1 MKHYRILLAA
11 ISVTLLAFTA
21 CDDPFHPEEDFR
33 MNKEHVIASPDYS
46 EGLLAYVYLQMP
58 YRTLRFDEVA
68 TDDAVS
74 NDPSNSFRKMAAGG
88 WSATASA
95 QNFWVSCNRSIMC
108 VNNFLSVIDEV
119 QWKQSEPALNEAF
132 KQKFRGEAYA
142 LRGILKYYLIRN
154 HGGKGT
160 DGNLWGIPIYNTFVT
175 DAGEF
180 SQPRKSFEESVA
192 SANEDFDKAIAAL
205 PLDYVDESAV
215 PEKFAGLGLTAD
227 QYNRCFGAQFTQR
240 ISARIVMA
248 FKARLALLAA
258 SPAFNES
265 DSNALWETA
274 ANANAEVL
282 KDLGGLDYLDPQGWQ
297 YWLKAQITD
306 ADLSQGDKK
315 DTKEMIWRRE
325 LQDMRDWEVDNYPPT
340 DFGHG
345 RINPTQNFVDAFPMK
360 NGYPITEPLAK
371 YNPSNPY
378 SGRDARLARMVVYDG
393 SSQRNY
399 IEIFDGTTDDAID
412 KTQYSTRTGYYLRK
426 HLRNDV
432 VAEPSMLNTQK
443 HVIPLIRATEIFL
456 NYAEAANEA
465 WGPDEKGEAGY
476 SARDVIAAIRKRAA
490 INQPDRYLASIT
502 TKEDMRKII
511 RNERRIE
518 LSFEGFRFWDIRRW
532 NDVDAMTEPAMGLR
546 LAEDGSLEKF
556 KVEDRDFKPFM
567 IYGPIP
573 FNEVLKFGFI
583 QNQGW

>member
-1 MKHYRILLAA
+1 MKHYIILSAA
-11 ISVTLLAFTA
+11 LVTALLTFTA
-21 CDDPFHPEEDFR
+21 CDDPLHPEEDFR
-33 MNKEHVIASPDYS
+33 MNREKVIASPDYA

-88 WSATASA
+88 WSSTASA
-95 QNFWVSCNRSIMC
+95 QNFWVSCYRSIMC
-108 VNNFLSVIDEV
+108 INNFLSLIDEV
-119 QWKQSEPALNEAF
+119 KWKESEPALNEAF

-142 LRGILKYYLIRN
+142 LRGIMKYYLIRN

-160 DGNLWGIPIYNTFVT
+160 DGNILGIPIYDTFIT
-175 DAGEF
+175 DAEAF
-180 SQPRKSFEESVA
+180 STPRKSFEESVA
-192 SANEDFDKAIAAL
+192 SANDDFDKAIAAL
-205 PLDYVDESAV
+205 PMDYVDEADV
-215 PEKFAGLGLTAD
+215 PEKFAALGVTAD
-227 QYNRCFGAQFTQR
+227 QYNRCFGSQFTQR
-240 ISARIVMA
+240 ISARIVLA

-265 DSNALWETA
+265 DSPSLWETA

-297 YWLKAQITD
+297 FWLKAQITD

-325 LQDMRDWEVDNYPPT
+325 LQDIRDWEVDNYPPT
-340 DFGHG
+340 DFGRG

-360 NGYPITEPLAK
+360 TGYPITHPQSK
-371 YNPSNPY
+371 YNPANPY
-378 SGRDARLARMVVYDG
+378 SGRDPRLARMVVYDG
-393 SSQRNY
+393 STQRNY

-443 HVIPLIRATEIFL
+443 HVIPIIRATEIFL

-490 INQPDRYLASIT
+490 INQPDRYLATIT
-502 TKEDMRKII
+502 TKEDMRKLI

-532 NDVDAMTEPAMGLR
+532 NDVETMSEPAMGLR
-546 LAEDGSLEKF
+546 RAEDGSLEQF
-556 KVEDRDFKPFM
+556 KVEDRDFKSHM

-573 FNEVLKFGFI
+573 FNEVLKFGFV